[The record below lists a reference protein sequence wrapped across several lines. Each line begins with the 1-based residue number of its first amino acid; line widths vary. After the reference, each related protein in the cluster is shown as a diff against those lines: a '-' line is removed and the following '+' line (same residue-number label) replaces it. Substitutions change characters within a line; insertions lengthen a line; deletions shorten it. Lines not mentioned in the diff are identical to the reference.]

1 LRQSK
6 EAKRVANILVVDD
19 DRDLLKL
26 VQTVLTRAGHTLT
39 LSMNG
44 AEALAVAQTQDFD
57 LAVVDVMMPVMD
69 GYELTRRLRASE
81 RTRHMPI
88 LILTAR
94 MQVAD
99 QMSAAEAGA
108 DAYLGKPLSYKDLT
122 DKVRQL
128 IDAAASRAA
137 AATGQPAPEPPTDPS
152 RVFILNPSLASAG
165 ALPHIGSQPGAPF
178 VSPLPGSN
186 PPQNTRIL
194 VTLGLRGG
202 AGTTTLATNL
212 AANLARGGRRVC
224 IADLSPNG
232 GQVAMQLH
240 LRPSFTW
247 ADWPAMP
254 DAKVV
259 GQTLMRHQSGLFVMT
274 APPLPVRRT
283 LSSEAMQAA
292 LAVLCSFF
300 SDVIVDAAPMLEDST
315 LAAVTAAHQTL
326 IVFNSEIGAVRT
338 ALGTV
343 RTLANLSI
351 PFTSLRLIHNQN
363 NTETGLTSL
372 DVEKLLSRPAD
383 WTVPFD
389 RTQVAALAQG
399 MPLALS
405 QPTGPLA
412 SAVATI
418 INNL

>member
-1 LRQSK
+1 
-6 EAKRVANILVVDD
+6 VANILIVDD

-26 VQTVLTRAGHTLT
+26 VQTVLSRAGHTLT
-39 LSMNG
+39 LAMNG
-44 AEALAVAQTQDFD
+44 AEALEATQTQDFD

-69 GYELTRRLRASE
+69 GYELTRRLRAAE
-81 RTRHMPI
+81 RTRLMPI

-94 MQVAD
+94 TQVAD
-99 QMSAAEAGA
+99 QMSAADAGA

-128 IDAAASRAA
+128 IEAAANRAA
-137 AATGQPAPEPPTDPS
+137 KAGSQAAPEPGIDPS
-152 RVFILNPSLASAG
+152 RIFILNPSLTSAG
-165 ALPHIGSQPGAPF
+165 ALPHMGSQPGAPF
-178 VSPLPGSN
+178 ASPLPGSN
-186 PPQNTRIL
+186 PPQSSRII

-212 AANLARGGRRVC
+212 AAHLTRSGKRVC

-232 GQVAMQLH
+232 GPVAMQLH

-247 ADWPAMP
+247 ADWPTMP
-254 DAKVV
+254 DPKIV

-274 APPLPVRRT
+274 APALPVRRT
-283 LSSEAMQAA
+283 LSTESMQAA
-292 LAVLCSFF
+292 LSVLCTFF
-300 SDVIVDAAPMLEDST
+300 SDIIVDAAPVLDDAT
-315 LAAVTAAHQTL
+315 LAAVTAAQHTL
-326 IVFNSEIGAVRT
+326 IVFNSEIGGVRT

-343 RTLANLSI
+343 RALANLSI
-351 PFTSLRLIHNQN
+351 PFTTLRLVHSQN
-363 NTETGLTSL
+363 SAELGLTPL

-383 WTVPFD
+383 WTIPYD

-405 QPTGPLA
+405 QPHGLLA
-412 SAVATI
+412 SAVAAI
-418 INNL
+418 ANDL